1 VCAVAG
7 AGETSLQ
14 DRLYPGDEIISA
26 NNIDLTAMSQHEAWT
41 LLKSM
46 PDGHVRLTIRR
57 Y

>member
-46 PDGHVRLTIRR
+46 PDRGKVTMEGL
-57 Y
+57 